1 MTRGLNNVFRVQK
14 KEHGSAVVGDVKVE
28 NIIGGM
34 RGLKAMLWEASVLD
48 PNEVRNSNRLLPST
62 GPINHFT

>member
-1 MTRGLNNVFRVQK
+1 MTRGLNNVSRVQK
-14 KEHGSAVVGDVKVE
+14 KEHGSKVVGDVKVE

>member
-14 KEHGSAVVGDVKVE
+14 KEHGSTVVGDVKVE